1 MDVLE
6 GLELLSCMKGFSL
19 EILNITWQDCGGVIG
34 EESSSSTS
42 LIVTVLQQDGG
53 AGGSAMLSSI
63 GGSC

>member
-1 MDVLE
+1 VDVLE

-34 EESSSSTS
+34 EESSSTS